1 MTSEVIV
8 RKKLAAFIK
17 YHVLNALHVFFFIY
31 CLK

>member
-17 YHVLNALHVFFFIY
+17 YHVLNALHVFFSFTA
-31 CLK
+31 